1 MTSPRQPAS
10 LLPASLLALTLLLP
24 APPVAALELRAVE
37 VRGLEDEAEQA
48 NVRAALS
55 LVALDPRQRAELGEG
70 QLDYLLRQVPGDVA
84 RGLEPF
90 GYYDTT

>member
-1 MTSPRQPAS
+1 MAAGCGYAGAVTSPRQPAS

-24 APPVAALELRAVE
+24 ALPVAALELRAVE

-55 LVALDPRQRAELGEG
+55 LVALDARRPADLGEG
-70 QLDYLLRQVPGDVA
+70 QLD
-84 RGLEPF
+84 
-90 GYYDTT
+90 